1 MKRAYVM
8 NLKKMLDNIKKFKKF
23 RELKKNISED
33 GLIYTPLEFAE
44 YGFAM
49 FSQEKYESEL
59 EKLKECQFKH
69 RYYYYE
75 NLSNENNKTNS
86 KEIIFIMFNPSSACP
101 HKDDPTIKNC
111 RILAK
116 NNQYIS
122 MEIINIFSERNPNIK
137 NLKGD
142 NNSLNIRFIAELL
155 KSRTKSDIVLAW
167 GNKKIPEEIRSCIL
181 NLQSKNKNILI
192 ITYSK
197 PKVKIQIRH
206 PGNQGWSRLGG
217 FNTAKLTNIKDVE
230 ITLEKLL
237 KIR

>member
-75 NLSNENNKTNS
+75 NLSNENK
-86 KEIIFIMFNPSSACP
+86 
-101 HKDDPTIKNC
+101 KN
-111 RILAK
+111 
-116 NNQYIS
+116 
-122 MEIINIFSERNPNIK
+122 
-137 NLKGD
+137 
-142 NNSLNIRFIAELL
+142 
-155 KSRTKSDIVLAW
+155 
-167 GNKKIPEEIRSCIL
+167 
-181 NLQSKNKNILI
+181 
-192 ITYSK
+192 
-197 PKVKIQIRH
+197 
-206 PGNQGWSRLGG
+206 
-217 FNTAKLTNIKDVE
+217 
-230 ITLEKLL
+230 
-237 KIR
+237 